1 MLANWLQIEMDK
13 TLKIKQVD
21 HNDFKVFNYNFFLF
35 FMYLKNIRILT
46 LDFKFFIIQFFNI
59 LA

>member
-21 HNDFKVFNYNFFLF
+21 HNDFKVLIIIFSYFLC
-35 FMYLKNIRILT
+35 I
-46 LDFKFFIIQFFNI
+46 
-59 LA
+59 